1 MSLKKTVELLSLAN
15 ETFKVEKDGCHH
27 CLTIENGKLMLTLV
41 MGTEPIFK
49 SFLLD
54 EQDLE
59 KDSETIVL
67 EICDFLGRK

>member
-1 MSLKKTVELLSLAN
+1 MSFKKTVELLKLAT
-15 ETFKVEKDGCHH
+15 ETFKIEKEGCHH
-27 CLTIENGKLMLTLV
+27 SLTIENGKLMLTLV
-41 MGTEPIFK
+41 MGTEPTFK

-59 KDSETIVL
+59 KDSEAIIL

>member
-1 MSLKKTVELLSLAN
+1 LAT
-15 ETFKVEKDGCHH
+15 ETFKIEKEGCRHS
-27 CLTIENGKLMLTLV
+27 LTIENGQLMLTLV

-59 KDSETIVL
+59 KVL
-67 EICDFLGRK
+67 KLLY